1 MLRGPSGAGKSDLA
15 LRLIDAGGGNPPGA
29 LGGNPAD
36 ILVADDQVA
45 LTPDDAGGLIAA
57 PPAALAGLLE
67 VRGVGILP
75 QPFLT
80 RCPLGLV
87 VDLSPTP
94 AAVPRL
100 PEPATVTLAG
110 VALPRIH
117 LWSFAASAP
126 LAVRMAVRMA
136 AVPAARPPWPEAW
149 DHIHPAAHIPA
160 GGNPMG
166 ERRQ

>member
-15 LRLIDAGGGNPPGA
+15 LRLIGAGGGNPSDA
-29 LGGNPAD
+29 
-36 ILVADDQVA
+36 LVADDQVA
-45 LTPDDAGGLIAA
+45 LTPGDAGGLVAA
-57 PPAALAGLLE
+57 APAALAGLLE
-67 VRGVGILP
+67 VRGVGIVPLSFLP
-75 QPFLT
+75 

-87 VDLSPTP
+87 VDLLPTP

-126 LAVRMAVRMA
+126 MAVRLALA
-136 AVPAARPPWPEAW
+136 APARPLWPEAW
-149 DHIHPAAHIPA
+149 DHIHPASHALAEA
-160 GGNPMG
+160 GPLGESPMG
-166 ERRQ
+166 ERMQ